1 MNLQEPP
8 RFVEKVIIRKHSAYP
23 ALTVSICLRLVC
35 PTRRFAALKVD
46 RAAKDAR
53 MKKCCKS
60 VFHIWTSFICRRA
73 AGALK

>member
-1 MNLQEPP
+1 MAV
-8 RFVEKVIIRKHSAYP
+8 FC
-23 ALTVSICLRLVC
+23 ICLKLVC